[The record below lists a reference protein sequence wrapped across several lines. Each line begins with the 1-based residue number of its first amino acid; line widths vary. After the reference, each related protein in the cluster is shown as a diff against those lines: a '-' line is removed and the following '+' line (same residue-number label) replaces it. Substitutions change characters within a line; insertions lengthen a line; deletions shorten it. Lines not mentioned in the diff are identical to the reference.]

1 MISFLMCKKG
11 TMVCTNIE
19 QSNRL
24 IELGINPNTADMG
37 WFKAYSLREEIYKPF
52 IKGYK
57 LENNKTDIPAWS
69 IYKLINII
77 SKEVTISDTS
87 IIIGNNSTN
96 KMFSSSTNVYDNLID
111 AIQWLL
117 EKKEINEEFIIDYIS

>member
-1 MISFLMCKKG
+1 MISFFGNKYG

-57 LENNKTDIPAWS
+57 LENHKTDIPAWTL
-69 IYKLINII
+69 YKLIQITGAEIAVRDEYVILNNAKLF
-77 SKEVTISDTS
+77 KES
-87 IIIGNNSTN
+87 N
-96 KMFSSSTNVYDNLID
+96 NVYDNLID
-111 AIQWLL
+111 VIEYLI
-117 EKKEINEEFIIDYIS
+117 EKKEIDTINLN

>member
-1 MISFLMCKKG
+1 MISFFGNKYG

-37 WFKAYSLREEIYKPF
+37 WHKAYSLREEIYKPY

-57 LENNKTDIPAWS
+57 LENHKSDIPAWTL
-69 IYKLINII
+69 YKLIQI
-77 SKEVTISDTS
+77 SGAEIAVRDEYVIL
-87 IIIGNNSTN
+87 NNSKLFKESN
-96 KMFSSSTNVYDNLID
+96 NVYNNLID
-111 AIQWLL
+111 VIEFLI
-117 EKKEINEEFIIDYIS
+117 EKKEIDTINLI